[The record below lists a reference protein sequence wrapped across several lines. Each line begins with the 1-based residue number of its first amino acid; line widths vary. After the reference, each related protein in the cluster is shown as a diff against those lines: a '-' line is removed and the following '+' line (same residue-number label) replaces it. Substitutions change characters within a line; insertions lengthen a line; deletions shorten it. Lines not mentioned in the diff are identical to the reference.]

1 MRIKKIDRIEELRY
15 NTYTSSDSIL
25 LYQEDEKGGPTTTTA
40 GSKDKTYVE
49 VLLGVFH
56 TNQSRESAEEDDKR
70 KGILNV
76 YLVVSTTII
85 LYRYN
90 VYTLLQQKQDQ

>member
-1 MRIKKIDRIEELRY
+1 
-15 NTYTSSDSIL
+15 L

-70 KGILNV
+70 KEF
-76 YLVVSTTII
+76 
-85 LYRYN
+85 
-90 VYTLLQQKQDQ
+90 